1 MFVLA
6 IVGLSAVGKSTIISE
21 LETALSLRH
30 FTASELIKSELALCK
45 SQVATSEE
53 LRLGR
58 VVDNQVLLA
67 TAFARC
73 TEGLEGL
80 VVLDGHVAIDGASG
94 LVDIPASVF
103 GDLGVQH
110 MLFIRASAHAI
121 AERRRKDALRIRP
134 QRTIAEIT
142 AHQEH
147 ALSRAKTITV
157 QLGIPLTVLDSSDKE
172 AICHLLRSLR
182 NVSSYF

>member
-21 LETALSLRH
+21 LETALPLRH
-30 FTASELIKSELALCK
+30 FTASELIKSELASCK

-53 LRLGR
+53 LRLGS

-67 TAFARC
+67 SAFAGC
-73 TEGLEGL
+73 TERLEGL
-80 VVLDGHVAIDGASG
+80 VVLDGHVVIDGASG

-103 GDLGVQH
+103 GEFGVQH

-121 AERRRKDALRIRP
+121 AERRQKDALRARP
-134 QRTIAEIT
+134 QRTMTEIT

-147 ALSRAKTITV
+147 ALTRAKTITG
-157 QLGIPLTVLDSSDKE
+157 QLGISLTVLDSSDKGPFVG
-172 AICHLLRSLR
+172 C
-182 NVSSYF
+182 